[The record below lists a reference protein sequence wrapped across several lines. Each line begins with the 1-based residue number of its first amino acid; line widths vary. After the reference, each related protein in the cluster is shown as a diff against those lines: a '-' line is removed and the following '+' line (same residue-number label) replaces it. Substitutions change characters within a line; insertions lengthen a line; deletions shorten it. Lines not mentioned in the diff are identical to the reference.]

1 MQYLCLSIF
10 NLSFVLVTST
20 EQQYRKNK
28 KNNSTCFILPI
39 FYPEFYQD
47 TNGEYGTGTYTL
59 RCELA
64 DGKWYYLCAEDN
76 KVFLV
81 VSVFVKS

>member
-20 EQQYRKNK
+20 EQKYRKK
-28 KNNSTCFILPI
+28 KLKTCLFLSNL
-39 FYPEFYQD
+39 YSEFYQD
-47 TNGEYGTGTYTL
+47 TNEGYGAGTYTL

-64 DGKWYYLCAEDN
+64 DGKWYYLCAEDH